1 MSTTTPTKAS
11 PYRRGAFSATLQ
23 LFALLLAFIIFVASL
38 DNTHALQ
45 FPLKTVVA
53 PIAYGA
59 YSVVIDRIAQRKLNQ
74 MEAVEAE
81 MSCIDRAEDMD
92 GAVPSWT
99 PSELRTTVSKRN
111 LCVTDSMHRRAW
123 HKWRLTRDENNPA
136 ALLEPGHTYEWL
148 YRSYVNFEEKH
159 AIAASLGNWKNF
171 LLTHTESTKLIVD
184 DDGSKIT
191 LVDKFR
197 LAMIIPVVVNWHGS
211 LSYGSENTDEYPPA
225 TITWTK
231 TMAKIG
237 PKTQESPAIAE
248 KLSAEPWEV
257 MKCEDGMI
265 CFQRGEIGYLVFD
278 KMS

>member
-1 MSTTTPTKAS
+1 MTKAL
-11 PYRRGAFSATLQ
+11 PYLRGSFSVT
-23 LFALLLAFIIFVASL
+23 LFAPLLLLVAFVPL
-38 DNTHALQ
+38 DTNALQ
-45 FPLKTVVA
+45 FPSRLKTAV

-59 YSVVIDRIAQRKLNQ
+59 YSIVIDRIAQRKLNQ
-74 MEAVEAE
+74 MKSVQAE
-81 MSCIDRAEDMD
+81 MACIDRAEDMD

-111 LCVTDSMHRRAW
+111 FCVTDPMHRRAW
-123 HKWRLTRDENNPA
+123 HKWRLTPNSTNENNSDP
-136 ALLEPGHTYEWL
+136 LLEPGHTYDWL
-148 YRSYVNFEEKH
+148 YRSYVNREEKY

-171 LLTHTESTKLIVD
+171 LLTHTESTKLFVD
-184 DDGSKIT
+184 GDGIKIT

-211 LSYGSENTDEYPPA
+211 LIYSNVENRDDPSA

-248 KLSAEPWEV
+248 KLSAEPWDV
-257 MKCEDGMI
+257 VKCEDGMI
-265 CFQRGEIGYLVFD
+265 CFQRGDIGYLVFD